1 LVLIVDDRSINR
13 KILARFAASLGPD
26 IRVAS
31 FADPWDALR
40 QSQAETPDLV
50 ITDFKMPQLDGAAFI
65 RRLRE
70 QPATAD
76 VPVIVVT
83 AYEDHEIRRQALE
96 AGATDFILSP
106 VDTWEF
112 QTRARNLL
120 VLRAQQRML
129 RRQALRESEER
140 FRLLVEGVRDYA
152 IFMLDGGG
160 RVTSWNNGAE
170 RLLGFAEPDVIGRPI
185 DLLDGVE
192 TVGPVDRLPDAPP
205 DLPNVRGLNAGG
217 LLDRARA
224 AGSTRADGWRTRSDG
239 SRFYA
244 DLLVT
249 AMGGDGTGVS
259 GYSVVIRDITE
270 ARRLE
275 AALRRAL
282 NETQV
287 LTRELH
293 HRVRNTL
300 QTISSVMHLQA
311 MPLEA
316 GALKRHVLRTRLR
329 LDTLALLFR
338 HLRVPDRITD
348 VVLSTYLQD
357 LQLVHLGQRP
367 GTAIRIDPEASG
379 LLLEL
384 DQAGPL
390 GMLVGEILFSALD
403 DGGAGLPLSIALERG
418 PGQVTLEFV
427 ATGLSKADFTHNH
440 GLGRP
445 IIDAIAAQL
454 GAALHVL
461 SQEDGSR
468 TGQVVVRLILPVSLF
483 KEVGPGGTAIDMQ
496 IGRPA
501 AVEIAGG

>member
-1 LVLIVDDRSINR
+1 MSEMVFKFCSGRAVSVGSLVFIVDDRSINR
-13 KILARFAASLGPD
+13 KILARFAASLGSD
-26 IRVAS
+26 VRVAS
-31 FADPWDALR
+31 FADSWVALER
-40 QSQAETPDLV
+40 SLIETPDLV

-120 VLRAQQRML
+120 VLRMQQRML

-152 IFMLDGGG
+152 IFMLDTGG
-160 RVTSWNNGAE
+160 RVTSWNSGAE
-170 RLLGFAEPDVIGRPI
+170 RLLGFAEPEILGRPI
-185 DLLDGVE
+185 DLPGGDGAE
-192 TVGPVDRLPDAPP
+192 AC
-205 DLPNVRGLNAGG
+205 AA
-217 LLDRARA
+217 LLDRARE
-224 AGSTRADGWRTRSDG
+224 AGSSRSDGWRTRRDG

-249 AMGGDGTGVS
+249 SMGDADAAPGFSIMNPDT
-259 GYSVVIRDITE
+259 TE
-270 ARRLE
+270 SRRLE
-275 AALRRAL
+275 AALRSAL
-282 NETQV
+282 NETRV

-311 MPLEA
+311 VPLEP

-348 VVLSTYLQD
+348 VVVSTFLQD
-357 LQLVHLGQRP
+357 LQAVHLGQRAGAP
-367 GTAIRIDPEASG
+367 VRIDPATAG
-379 LLLEL
+379 LLL
-384 DQAGPL
+384 
-390 GMLVGEILFSALD
+390 
-403 DGGAGLPLSIALERG
+403 
-418 PGQVTLEFV
+418 
-427 ATGLSKADFTHNH
+427 
-440 GLGRP
+440 
-445 IIDAIAAQL
+445 
-454 GAALHVL
+454 
-461 SQEDGSR
+461 
-468 TGQVVVRLILPVSLF
+468 
-483 KEVGPGGTAIDMQ
+483 
-496 IGRPA
+496 
-501 AVEIAGG
+501 